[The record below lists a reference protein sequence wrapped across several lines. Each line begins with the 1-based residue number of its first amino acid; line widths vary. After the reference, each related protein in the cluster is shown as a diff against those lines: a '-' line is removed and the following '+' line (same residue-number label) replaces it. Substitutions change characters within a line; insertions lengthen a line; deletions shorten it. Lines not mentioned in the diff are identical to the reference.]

1 MRIWLIG
8 GTTESKDVANAIA
21 DLNPVI
27 TVTTPEAR
35 NLYRD
40 DLVVFVGV
48 MDLEASK
55 IFCRQHEI
63 TAIID
68 ASHPFAVQ
76 VSQNTIAIAQEL
88 DIPYLRYDRENLAV
102 TSHDNHLQLA
112 SFAELL
118 KKDHLFNQRVLLT
131 VGCKVLPMF
140 KSWQERTVLYARILP
155 KLASVK
161 IALDSG
167 FSSDRIIALRP
178 PISPALEKALLQQ
191 WRISLIVTK
200 ASGKAGGENTKQQLA
215 QELGIKLITITR
227 PQVDYPQQTNDLQQV
242 RSFLNLVA

>member
-215 QELGIKLITITR
+215 QELGIQLITIAR

>member
-8 GTTESKDVANAIA
+8 GTTESRDVANAIA
-21 DLNPVI
+21 DFNPLI

-35 NLYRD
+35 NLYRN
-40 DLVVFVGV
+40 DLVVSVGV

-55 IFCRQHEI
+55 IFCQQHEI

-68 ASHPFAVQ
+68 ASHPFAVE
-76 VSQNTIAIAQEL
+76 VSQNAIAISQEL
-88 DIPYLRYDRENLAV
+88 DIPYLRYARTAVPHRASSHCLKLA
-102 TSHDNHLQLA
+102 NFQ
-112 SFAELL
+112 ELL
-118 KKDHLFNQRVLLT
+118 QEKYLLNQRVLLT
-131 VGCKVLPMF
+131 VGCKALPLF
-140 KSWQERTVLYARILP
+140 KPWCDRTVLYARILP
-155 KLASVK
+155 KLASLK

>member
-140 KSWQERTVLYARILP
+140 KSWQ
-155 KLASVK
+155 
-161 IALDSG
+161 
-167 FSSDRIIALRP
+167 
-178 PISPALEKALLQQ
+178 
-191 WRISLIVTK
+191 
-200 ASGKAGGENTKQQLA
+200 
-215 QELGIKLITITR
+215 
-227 PQVDYPQQTNDLQQV
+227 
-242 RSFLNLVA
+242 